1 MCQTPALF
9 YEQEKI
15 ELTKNEFKILQVLM
29 ENKQKVVS
37 RDTLMVKLWESDS
50 FVDENTLSVNV
61 NRLRKRLAAAG
72 LEDFIATKFGV
83 GYLIGD

>member
-1 MCQTPALF
+1 M
-9 YEQEKI
+9 
-15 ELTKNEFKILQVLM
+15 TKNEFKILQVLM

-61 NRLRKRLAAAG
+61 NRCGKNWNQWGFVILL
-72 LEDFIATKFGV
+72 
-83 GYLIGD
+83 

>member
-1 MCQTPALF
+1 MLNLTEEALF
-9 YEQEKI
+9 YEQKKI

-61 NRLRKRLAAAG
+61 NW
-72 LEDFIATKFGV
+72 
-83 GYLIGD
+83 